1 MRGPAMSKAKIKY
14 AIREAQSKSKQKE
27 FGIEKS
33 KYPRFRTNSDDLDF
47 QSIFSII
54 EYAQNL
60 LSDSVDQ
67 DLIEDIS
74 LAATY
79 FDAALNYDEKQQ
91 YSNEYLLFGASAY
104 FLAGNFGNAVTLIN
118 RAIKNQVA
126 ESSERRLAYLLASL
140 LSTST
145 GVLEFEKAKFYELV
159 DSFISGEGDAS
170 ELEILCEKID
180 KESIIQGQQ
189 LDSLFNII
197 TRSIVKM
204 SSGFLAAKLMPQYT
218 GVDFAKIMEYLKPSK
233 MPVMLWP
240 SQIEIGKAGGYAGN
254 NLIIQAP
261 TGSGKTKSIEFI
273 IASAF
278 ASEKA
283 KNAVIVA
290 PLRSLCE
297 EISESMKG
305 NLKNVNVNSVSDIL
319 QENDFAFEDSYN
331 ILVLTPEKLEYILF
345 HNSNVL
351 ETIDLFVFDEG
362 HMIDDD
368 HRGASFELLL
378 THIKNNA
385 HYKQLIFISAV
396 IPNGE
401 QLGEWL
407 FRNHTYQSL
416 SHKDIPSTS
425 KHIAVLGNNA
435 DLDFYK
441 LSDFSDRDYYVQNS
455 IKSKNIPTKAGKES
469 KKFFPED
476 RRDVALYYA
485 DLLIPNGSLA
495 IYFGARK
502 RIDGCLKRIN
512 FLRERNFLL
521 NNIASSVNG
530 DQVRKLLCQIEIH
543 YGRGEYYN
551 AAECGVL
558 VHYADLE
565 EGLKRTAEDY
575 LKRQYSKLILCTS
588 TLSEGVNLPI
598 KYLIMTE
605 TSNYMY
611 EVTTRKLINLIG
623 RAARSGHYTE
633 GSIIVTEQINNA
645 SELETKFSD
654 KHSEDCRSCFCDLV
668 NEEYD
673 FSVNGTH
680 IATFNVYKHVIEAV
694 RKEDYFLYDYQ
705 ERTRSK
711 LQEHDYGNNSWAK
724 SKFIIK
730 FDNLINKCRSSIEAI
745 FIFIQNT
752 ICNANELEKEEIRCI
767 LGLDIDGTY
776 GYSLMSA
783 EEKTRFC
790 NLVNVLFD
798 AIYDKSLEV
807 LKNHKYIP
815 TAKITEIEK
824 IIEWSSVN
832 SQLLNKDDLEF
843 TEELGRLFYENHSNI
858 EVSCEVFLKILH
870 EWVNGS
876 PFICITNTVGMNIVA
891 VEKVCKKQLS
901 YGLSMYFG
909 HLIDLTD
916 NEDEMEKLQFIQKRV
931 KYGLPDKKSIDLYE
945 SGLADR
951 FICQKV
957 SDDVFLTQQGMDTE
971 KFLEQ
976 FPDWIRY
983 RYNSLKAQ

>member
-1 MRGPAMSKAKIKY
+1 MSKAKFKY

-27 FGIEKS
+27 FGIERS
-33 KYPRFRTNSDDLDF
+33 EYPRFRTDSDDLDF
-47 QSIFSII
+47 QSIFSIV

-60 LSDSVDQ
+60 LNDSLNQ

-104 FLAGNFGNAVTLIN
+104 FLIRNFGNAVTLLN
-118 RAIKNQVA
+118 LAIKNHIA
-126 ESSERRLAYLLASL
+126 GNSEKRLAYLLASL
-140 LSTST
+140 LSTSV
-145 GVLEFEKAKFYELV
+145 GVLEFEKGQYYELV
-159 DSFISGEGDAS
+159 DSFIAGEGDS
-170 ELEILCEKID
+170 SKLESFCENID

-197 TRSIVKM
+197 TRSIVRM
-204 SSGFLAAKLMPQYT
+204 STRFLASKLLPHYA
-218 GVDFAKIMEYLKPSK
+218 GVEFEKIMHYLNPSK

-240 SQIEIGKAGGYAGN
+240 SQIEIGKAGGYIGN

-278 ASEKA
+278 ACEKA

-297 EISESMKG
+297 EISGSMKG
-305 NLKNVNVNSVSDIL
+305 NFKNVNVNSVSDVL
-319 QENDFAFEDSYN
+319 QENDFVFEECNN
-331 ILVLTPEKLEYILF
+331 IFVLTPEKLEYILF
-345 HNSNVL
+345 HNSGVL
-351 ETIDLFVFDEG
+351 ENIDLFVFDEG

-378 THIKNNA
+378 THIKNTA

-407 FRNHTYQSL
+407 FKNRTYRSL

-425 KHIAVLGNNA
+425 KHIAVLGKNT

-441 LSDFSDRDYYVQNS
+441 TSDFSDRDYYVQNS
-455 IKSKNIPTKAGKES
+455 IKIKNIPTKAGKES

-476 RRDVALYYA
+476 RSDVALYYA

-495 IYFGARK
+495 VYFGARN

-512 FLRERNFLL
+512 FLQERNFVF
-521 NNIASSVNG
+521 NNIVSSVNIE
-530 DQVRKLLCQIEIH
+530 QLRKLLNQIEIH
-543 YGRGEYYN
+543 YGRGEYYH

-565 EGLKRTAEDY
+565 EGLKKTAEDY

-611 EVTTRKLINLIG
+611 DVTTRKLINLIG

-633 GSIIVTEQINNA
+633 GSIIVTEQIKDV
-645 SELETKFSD
+645 SELEKKFSD

-668 NEEYD
+668 NEQFD
-673 FSVNGTH
+673 FIVNGTH

-694 RKEDYFLYDYQ
+694 QQEDYFLCAYQ
-705 ERTRSK
+705 ENTRSK
-711 LQEHDYGNNSWAK
+711 LQQHDYGDDSWAK
-724 SKFIIK
+724 GKFIIN

-752 ICNANELEKEEIRCI
+752 ICNTNELEKEAIRFM
-767 LGLDIDGTY
+767 LGLDIEESY
-776 GYSLMSA
+776 GYFLMST
-783 EEKTRFC
+783 EEQNRFR
-790 NLVNVLFD
+790 NLINVLFD
-798 AIYDKSLEV
+798 AIYDKSLEI
-807 LKNHKYIP
+807 LRSHKYIP
-815 TAKITEIEK
+815 TAKISEIET
-824 IIEWSSVN
+824 IISWNNEN
-832 SQLLNKDDLEF
+832 SWLLNIDEDSF
-843 TEELGRLFYENHSNI
+843 ITGLGQLYYENNRDTK
-858 EVSCEVFLKILH
+858 VSCEVFIKILQ
-870 EWVNGS
+870 EWINGE
-876 PFICITNTVGMNIVA
+876 PFISIANTLGIAVVS
-891 VEKVCKKQLS
+891 VEKVCKKLFS

-916 NEDEMEKLQFIQKRV
+916 NEDEIEKLQLIQKRI
-931 KYGLPDKKSIDLYE
+931 KYGLPGKEAIDLYE
-945 SGLADR
+945 NGVTDR

-957 SDDVFLTQQGMDTE
+957 CDDNFFTQQGMDIGT
-971 KFLEQ
+971 FLEQ

>member
-1 MRGPAMSKAKIKY
+1 MSKAKLKY

-27 FGIEKS
+27 FGIERS
-33 KYPRFRTNSDDLDF
+33 EYPRFRTNSDDLDF
-47 QSIFSII
+47 QSIFSIV

-60 LSDSVDQ
+60 LSDSVEEG
-67 DLIEDIS
+67 LIEDIS

-104 FLAGNFGNAVTLIN
+104 FLTRNFGNAVTLLN
-118 RAIKNQVA
+118 LAIKNHVIG
-126 ESSERRLAYLLASL
+126 SSERRLAYLLASL
-140 LSTST
+140 LSTSV
-145 GVLEFEKAKFYELV
+145 GVLEFEKGQYYELV
-159 DSFISGEGDAS
+159 DSFVSGEGDAS
-170 ELEILCEKID
+170 ELDILCEKID

-189 LDSLFNII
+189 LDSLYNII

-204 SSGFLAAKLMPQYT
+204 SSEFLTSKLLPHYA
-218 GVDFAKIMEYLKPSK
+218 GVDFAKIMHYLNYSK
-233 MPVMLWP
+233 TPVMLWP

-278 ASEKA
+278 ASEKV

-297 EISESMKG
+297 EISESMRG
-305 NLKNVNVNSVSDIL
+305 NFKNVNVNSVSDVL
-319 QENDFAFEDSYN
+319 QENDFVFEDSNN

-345 HNSNVL
+345 HNSDVL
-351 ETIDLFVFDEG
+351 ENIDLFVFDEG

-407 FRNHTYQSL
+407 FKNHTYQSL

-455 IKSKNIPTKAGKES
+455 IKFKNIPTKAGKES

-495 IYFGARK
+495 IYFGARN

-512 FLRERNFLL
+512 FLRERNFSL

-530 DQVRKLLCQIEIH
+530 DQLRKLLSQIEIH

-611 EVTTRKLINLIG
+611 DVTTRKLINLIG

-633 GSIIVTEQINNA
+633 GSIIVTEQIKNA
-645 SELETKFSD
+645 SELENKFSD

-705 ERTRSK
+705 ERMRPK
-711 LQEHDYGNNSWAK
+711 LQEHDYGNDSWAK
-724 SKFIIK
+724 GRFIIK

-752 ICNANELEKEEIRCI
+752 ICNATELEKEKIRLI
-767 LGLDIDGTY
+767 LGLDIEGSY

-783 EEKTRFC
+783 EEKDRFR

-815 TAKITEIEK
+815 TAKISEIEK
-824 IIEWSSVN
+824 IIAWSN
-832 SQLLNKDDLEF
+832 ENGWLLGIDDESFIEGLA
-843 TEELGRLFYENHSNI
+843 RLYYENNADIKVH
-858 EVSCEVFLKILH
+858 CEDFVKILQ
-870 EWVNGS
+870 EWINGE
-876 PFICITNTVGMNIVA
+876 PFISISNTVGISVA
-891 VEKVCKKQLS
+891 TVEKVCKKQLA

-916 NEDEMEKLQFIQKRV
+916 NENEIEKLQLIQKRV
-931 KYGLPDKKSIDLYE
+931 KFGLPDKKSIDLYE
-945 SGLADR
+945 SGLVDR

-957 SDDVFLTQQGMDTE
+957 IDDVFLAQQGMDTGT
-971 KFLEQ
+971 FLEQ